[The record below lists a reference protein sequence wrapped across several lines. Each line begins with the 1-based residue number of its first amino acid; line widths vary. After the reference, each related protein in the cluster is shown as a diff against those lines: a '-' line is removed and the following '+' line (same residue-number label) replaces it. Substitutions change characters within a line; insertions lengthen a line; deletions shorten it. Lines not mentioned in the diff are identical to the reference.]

1 MEWRPI
7 WWATTA
13 RTWPPCSPAVAD
25 HGNEDVA
32 EARREIDAV
41 LPTLADAADH
51 ALLRRLLTQ
60 LPRGTP
66 ACSVARAPADRLD
79 GRGEARAS

>member
-13 RTWPPCSPAVAD
+13 RTWPPCFPAVAD

-32 EARREIDAV
+32 ESRREIDAV
-41 LPTLADAADH
+41 LPTLADVADH
-51 ALLRRLLTQ
+51 ALLCWLLTQ
-60 LPRGTP
+60 LPPGHAGLFGCTDP
-66 ACSVARAPADRLD
+66 
-79 GRGEARAS
+79 G